1 MANFAHGP
9 LDFGP
14 MPLAPPVM
22 RPDTFQSLGRALLD
36 AHRGFD
42 AVLGERMRQIASAS
56 ATNLDADYNDSV
68 GPALN
73 DLGALDRTIDFDKP
87 LEIVA
92 NCDAAESRLL
102 AILGDLPD
110 PNATDP
116 SIDPPPPDADPGAG
130 RDLHAAPAPPVVG
143 RPAPAPPSDPIG
155 PDALHDLVVKR
166 FTAFAGHAPT
176 DAQLQALA
184 DDFGYVQGTFVSQAA
199 VVAYLNSARARQV
212 VGLG

>member
-1 MANFAHGP
+1 MADFARGP
-9 LDFGP
+9 VDFGP
-14 MPLAPPVM
+14 MPLRPPVM
-22 RPDTFQSLGRALLD
+22 QPDTFQSLGRALLD

-92 NCDAAESRLL
+92 NCDAAEARLL

-130 RDLHAAPAPPVVG
+130 RDLHATPAPPVVG
-143 RPAPAPPSDPIG
+143 RPAPAPPSDLIG
-155 PDALHDLVVKR
+155 PDALHATSWSNGSPPSPGTR
-166 FTAFAGHAPT
+166 RPT
-176 DAQLQALA
+176 RSCRRSR
-184 DDFGYVQGTFVSQAA
+184 TT
-199 VVAYLNSARARQV
+199 SAMFRGRSSV
-212 VGLG
+212 RRPWSPT